1 MTIGNSPTVSSV
13 EYTGW
18 PSRTSAM
25 SALVP
30 PMSNVIRSRYPAR
43 TQTAV
48 APMTPDAGPE
58 SMVSAV
64 ARRAS
69 RAVVTPPFDFV
80 M

>member
-1 MTIGNSPTVSSV
+1 MTIGKSPTVSSV

-30 PMSNVIRSRYPAR
+30 PMSNVIRFRYPAGM
-43 TQTAV
+43 QTDA
-48 APMTPDAGPE
+48 APMTPEAGPD
-58 SMVSAV
+58 SIVSAV
-64 ARRAS
+64 AWRAS
-69 RAVVTPPFDFV
+69 RAVVTPPLDFV